1 MSTEITAAALEA
13 KVAFINGLQLADTRK
28 VEIPAVARA
37 ATAGNPSGFIVAG
50 STVTFVAGVNPQFQS
65 DILNSTLLAQL
76 AANKKYD
83 RESDARNWYDFY
95 VHVMEN
101 IGWVVQGFSFTKFNV
116 GGGSLTCE
124 KAVIDI
130 LAAIATGGQMA
141 VVNAT
146 LAAMKNMSDR
156 DGRLVLFERE
166 SHNLHQGN
174 FQISCAKE
182 DNGVVSMS
190 TAGVEFKSS
199 QNITRVLFFSW
210 ESASSELYYGS
221 QNMTLN
227 TDVYGR
233 IRQDIIN
240 KLGNKASQFVK
251 EIEI

>member
-1 MSTEITAAALEA
+1 M
-13 KVAFINGLQLADTRK
+13 
-28 VEIPAVARA
+28 
-37 ATAGNPSGFIVAG
+37 
-50 STVTFVAGVNPQFQS
+50 
-65 DILNSTLLAQL
+65 
-76 AANKKYD
+76 
-83 RESDARNWYDFY
+83 
-95 VHVMEN
+95 
-101 IGWVVQGFSFTKFNV
+101 
-116 GGGSLTCE
+116 TCE

-174 FQISCAKE
+174 FQISNAKE
-182 DNGVVSMS
+182 DNGVVSMA

-210 ESASSELYYGS
+210 ESTSSELYYGS

-240 KLGNKASQFVK
+240 KLGDKATQFIK